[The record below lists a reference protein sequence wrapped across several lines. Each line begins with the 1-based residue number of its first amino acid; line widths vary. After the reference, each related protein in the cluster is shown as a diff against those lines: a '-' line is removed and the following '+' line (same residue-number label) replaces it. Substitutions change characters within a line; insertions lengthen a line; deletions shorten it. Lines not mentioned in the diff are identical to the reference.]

1 MPRTSESFADDLAVL
16 ASDAS
21 SPLNDAIRPIRKA
34 GIPAT
39 NEFASGLSIG
49 DLAVDTTTGK
59 LYVATATNGTT
70 TSTWG
75 LVGGQTA

>member
-1 MPRTSESFADDLAVL
+1 MPRTSESFDKDLAAL
-16 ASDAS
+16 ATSATS
-21 SPLNDAIRPIRKA
+21 ALNDAVRPIRKA

-49 DLAVDTTTGK
+49 DTAVDTTTGK

>member
-1 MPRTSESFADDLAVL
+1 MPRTFESFDKDLAIL
-16 ASDAS
+16 ASNPS
-21 SPLNDAIRPIRKA
+21 SALNDAVKPIRKA

-39 NEFASGLSIG
+39 NEFAAGLSIG
-49 DLAVDTTTGK
+49 DTAVDTTTGK

-70 TSTWG
+70 TSTWA